1 MKEAPNGF
9 LLKET
14 LIIMDN
20 IGKYICKLK
29 ISIDRLSCEFT
40 RYR

>member
-14 LIIMDN
+14 LIIMDDIGQYICELKIN
-20 IGKYICKLK
+20 IG
-29 ISIDRLSCEFT
+29 RLSC
-40 RYR
+40 